1 MIYKKGFTDR
11 HIYPVYY
18 HLAQQPPIIPILTC
32 QDNSDTSALLKLQL
46 LNGLLPERIGR
57 M

>member
-1 MIYKKGFTDR
+1 MIYKKRFTDQ

-18 HLAQQPPIIPILTC
+18 HLAQRQPPIALLTC
-32 QDNSDTSALLKLQL
+32 RDKSDTSALLKLQFL
-46 LNGLLPERIGR
+46 DGLVSQPIGG

>member
-18 HLAQQPPIIPILTC
+18 HLAQRPPPIPILTC
-32 QDNSDTSALLKLQL
+32 RDNSDTSALLKLQL
-46 LNGLLPERIGR
+46 LNGLLPQPIGG